1 MRFALTA
8 AALSLALIVPAA
20 AQQNAAVA
28 KAAKPQPIEPGL
40 VMRPSALSVKETIDK
55 LAKAVE
61 EKGAKVVA
69 RVDHAAGA
77 KAVGAD
83 MKPSEVLM
91 FGNPKL
97 GTPVMQGNL
106 RAGLDLPLK
115 MLAYEDAAGKVWLVY
130 TAPAALKARYR
141 INDATADATL
151 KTMAT
156 VLDGFATAATTK

>member
-1 MRFALTA
+1 MRLALTVA
-8 AALSLALIVPAA
+8 TLSAVLVGPAL
-20 AQQNAAVA
+20 AQQP
-28 KAAKPQPIEPGL
+28 KLAKPQPVEAGL
-40 VMRPSALSVKETIDK
+40 VVRASASSVKETIDK

-77 KAVGAD
+77 KAVGTE
-83 MKPSEVLM
+83 MKPSEVLI

-106 RAGLDLPLK
+106 RAGLELPLK
-115 MLAYEDAAGKVWLVY
+115 MLAYEDATGKVWLVY
-130 TAPAALKARYR
+130 SAPSALKSRYR
-141 INDATADATL
+141 IKDAAADASL